1 MSIKVYI
8 PSLWRNL
15 TGRRAKVEVEA
26 SNIAGA
32 LESLEAFNPGF
43 KSHVM
48 NEKGEFL
55 PYVVVFINQEAVSPG
70 LSITLNEGDE
80 VAFLPVLAGDGT

>member
-15 TGRRAKVEVEA
+15 TGGKARLEVEA
-26 SNIAGA
+26 SDIAGA
-32 LESLEAFNPGF
+32 LESLEALNPGF

-48 NEKGEFL
+48 NEKGEIF
-55 PYVVVFINQEAVSPG
+55 PYIIIFINQEAVSPG

-80 VAFLPVLAGDGT
+80 VAFLPVLAGDGA